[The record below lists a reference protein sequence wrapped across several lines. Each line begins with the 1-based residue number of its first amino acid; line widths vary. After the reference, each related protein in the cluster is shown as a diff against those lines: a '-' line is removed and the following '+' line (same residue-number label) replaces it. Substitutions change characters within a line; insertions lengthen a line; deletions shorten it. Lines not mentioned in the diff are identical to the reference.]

1 MIKRSDIIKE
11 VYKYL
16 DVPYLHQGRNADVG
30 LDCIGLGICVFQHFD
45 IPIIDLKAYGSSP
58 DGVTLLEA
66 IDKNLNRIPATEVL
80 DGDLYVFWVRAK
92 GFAQHIGFKHADKM
106 VHTYSG
112 SGRVVSHV
120 INGFWKKRIMCGY
133 RFKNAETE

>member
-1 MIKRSDIIKE
+1 MIKREDIIKQ
-11 VYKYL
+11 VYTHINT
-16 DVPYLHQGRNADVG
+16 PYLHQGRNPKVG
-30 LDCIGLGICVFQHFD
+30 LDCIGLGVCVFQHFE
-45 IPIIDLKAYGSSP
+45 IPIIDLKAYGAAP

-66 IDKNLNRIPATEVL
+66 IDKNLQRIDAAEVL

-92 GFAQHIGFKHADKM
+92 GFAQHIGFKHGENM

-120 INGFWKKRIMCGY
+120 VNGFWKKRIMCGY
-133 RFKNAETE
+133 KFKNAETE